1 MTSESKLSRLLYRWE
16 LGDGKC
22 KLCINFG
29 HKIFALE
36 ILCNNI
42 HSYLLYKMSR
52 KESFIIL
59 SKIKKKFLT
68 TKTSQI
74 AESCRNYVMFVLQSL
89 EALCS
94 LYKKNQ
100 WYSLAAASLIH
111 TQCSKLLSDVSV
123 IQFYPSKFVLITD
136 ILDNFGEMGRC
147 TN

>member
-1 MTSESKLSRLLYRWE
+1 MGNVNYVL
-16 LGDGKC
+16 
-22 KLCINFG
+22 NFG

-42 HSYLLYKMSR
+42 HSHLLYKMSR

-59 SKIKKKFLT
+59 SKIKKKKFLT
-68 TKTSQI
+68 TKNSRI

-136 ILDNFGEMGRC
+136 ILDNFGEKTENLC
-147 TN
+147 DQTCEFVN